1 MKVREYIE
9 AIETFGVITN
19 YKGRKDRKA
28 VSRVICIR
36 NKYGDYV
43 RLLKL
48 TEKEYQGELT
58 IGILDALIDTLGAR

>member
-19 YKGRKDRKA
+19 YKGGKDRKA

-58 IGILDALIDTLGAR
+58 IGILDALIDTLGTR

>member
-9 AIETFGVITN
+9 AIETFSVITN
-19 YKGRKDRKA
+19 YKGRKDHKA

-43 RLLKL
+43 RLLKF
-48 TEKEYQGELT
+48 TEKEY
-58 IGILDALIDTLGAR
+58 

>member
-28 VSRVICIR
+28 VSRVICESST
-36 NKYGDYV
+36 GF
-43 RLLKL
+43 LKFCF
-48 TEKEYQGELT
+48 
-58 IGILDALIDTLGAR
+58 